1 MPILTDIKF
10 LKQILSNLDAEKPA
24 GEKFQGRTRHQERKG
39 DLIERLQLEA
49 FSQVGQARVLVTGQI
64 GVGKSSELLYFFRQ
78 RLRSSDRKT
87 GFWVYSDL
95 EKEEHPERCGATGVF
110 LTILRDCWGATKGL
124 TDRLRIMQKERK
136 EDFYKT
142 RDDIIERLIDW
153 LKGVRSKDGE
163 KVIFRFGGM
172 DFPVWLRDKDTALAL
187 ILGKAAQHEAVS
199 DRSERFGLVPD
210 LLVQLMNRLFRW
222 LKDIHFGI
230 PPLLIIDHVDK
241 IRNEASAR
249 EVLVEVIPQW
259 RRINAS
265 IIMTAP
271 YEYTLGDM
279 RNSVEAYWRNPLMI
293 YPLEF
298 PELDDQEISWFYRKI
313 IEDCGLI
320 ENIKFESMR
329 MLAHYSGGIPRTFVQ
344 FLIQA
349 CKEAHLGGH
358 DKIEP
363 SDAQTVVFDAERA
376 YQDYGIKELQLLDQ
390 ISSNKIG
397 LSSAS
402 TLLRSPIGL
411 LVMPPERGEHPIRVH
426 PLAESVLERYRS
438 RLNQL
443 GG

>member
-1 MPILTDIKF
+1 MPTLTDIDF
-10 LKQILSNLDAEKPA
+10 FRRIISRLDAEKPA
-24 GEKFQGRTRHQERKG
+24 GDERQGRTAHQIREG
-39 DLIERLQLEA
+39 DLIRRLQLEA
-49 FSQVGQARVLVTGQI
+49 SNQEGNARVLVTGQI

-78 RLRSSDRKT
+78 RVKERQRT
-87 GFWVYSDL
+87 GFWAYCDL

-110 LTILRDCWGATKGL
+110 LTILRDCWSATKGL
-124 TDRLRIMQKERK
+124 KDSSRIKEEKK
-136 EDFYKT
+136 EEFSKI

-153 LKGVRSKDGE
+153 LKGERSKNGE
-163 KVIFRFGGM
+163 EVIFRFGGM
-172 DFPVWLRDKDTALAL
+172 DFPVWLLNRDSSLAL

-199 DRSERFGLVPD
+199 LRSERFGLVPD
-210 LLVQLMNRLFRW
+210 LLVNLMNRLFKW

-241 IRNEASAR
+241 IRDEGSAR
-249 EVLVEVIPQW
+249 EVLIEVIPQW
-259 RRINAS
+259 QRISAS

-279 RNSVEAYWRNPLMI
+279 RNSVEAYWGNPLMI

-313 IEDCGLI
+313 IQYCGLS
-320 ENIKFESMR
+320 ENIEFESLR

-349 CKEAHLGGH
+349 CKEAYLAGH
-358 DKIEP
+358 DKIEL
-363 SDAQTVVFDAERA
+363 SDVQAVVFNAERA
-376 YQDYGIKELQLLDQ
+376 YQDYGLKELQLLNQ
-390 ISSNKIG
+390 ISLNKIG

-426 PLAESVLERYRS
+426 PLAESVLERYLAIKS
-438 RLNQL
+438 I
-443 GG
+443 G

>member
-1 MPILTDIKF
+1 MSIVTDLKF
-10 LKQILSNLDAEKPA
+10 LRQVLSRLDAEKPA
-24 GEKFQGRTRHQERKG
+24 GEERQGRTNHQEREG
-39 DLIERLQLEA
+39 DLIKRLQLEA
-49 FSQVGQARVLVTGQI
+49 FSQVGNARVLVTGQI
-64 GVGKSSELLYFFRQ
+64 GVGKSSELSHFFRQ
-78 RLRSSDRKT
+78 RLKPDRKT
-87 GFWVYSDL
+87 GFWVYCDL

-124 TDRLRIMQKERK
+124 TERLRIMHGARR
-136 EDFYKT
+136 EDFYKI

-163 KVIFRFGGM
+163 EVIFRFGGM

-199 DRSERFGLVPD
+199 VRSERFGLVPD
-210 LLVQLMNRLFRW
+210 LLVNLMNRLFRW
-222 LKDIHFGI
+222 LREIHFGI

-241 IRNEASAR
+241 IRDEASAR

-259 RRINAS
+259 QHINAS

-298 PELDDQEISWFYRKI
+298 PELDDQNLPRFYQKI
-313 IEDCGLI
+313 IEDCGLS

-349 CKEAHLGGH
+349 CKEAHLAGH
-358 DKIEP
+358 DKIEC
-363 SDAQTVVFDAERA
+363 SDAKTVVFNAERA
-376 YQDYGIKELQLLDQ
+376 YQDYGVKELQLLDQ
-390 ISSNKIG
+390 ISSKKIG

-426 PLAESVLERYRS
+426 PLAESLLERYRL